1 MIAPPTPSAED
12 RDVKSDNEDERVDSD
27 LTRLYNRRF
36 SGDELVDKQVLW
48 TTLCREFLEK
58 YIAPDS
64 TVLDLGAGRCEFI
77 NTVRAKRRIAV
88 DPNPASAA
96 LAAPGVEVL
105 QLFSTDMG
113 VLLDG
118 EVDVVFA
125 SNFLEHVA
133 DKNVLLQ
140 TLHECHRILRPGGRM
155 IVLMPNIRYLPGRFW
170 DYLDHHV
177 PLTHV
182 SRVEALELTG
192 FEPEVVIPKFLP
204 YTVKDSKLPVR
215 AELIRLY
222 LRMPLAWKLV
232 GKQMFVVARRT
243 S

>member
-1 MIAPPTPSAED
+1 MASKP
-12 RDVKSDNEDERVDSD
+12 DEFDQESD

-48 TTLCREFLEK
+48 TTLCRDFLEK
-58 YIAPDS
+58 YIATDA

-77 NTVRAKRRIAV
+77 NAVRAKRKIAV
-88 DPNPASAA
+88 DPNPATRG
-96 LAAPGVEVL
+96 LADTEVEVL
-105 QLFSTDMG
+105 QVSSTDIDA
-113 VLLDG
+113 LFDN
-118 EVDVVFA
+118 EIDVVFA

-133 DKNVLLQ
+133 DKEILMQ

-182 SRVEALELTG
+182 SLVEALELAG
-192 FEPEVVIPKFLP
+192 FEPEVVIPRFLP
-204 YTVKDSKLPVR
+204 YTVKDSRLPVK
-215 AELIRLY
+215 AELVRLY
-222 LRMPLAWKLV
+222 LRMPLVWRV
-232 GKQMFVVARRT
+232 FGKQMFVVARRVW
-243 S
+243 

>member
-1 MIAPPTPSAED
+1 MTPEP
-12 RDVKSDNEDERVDSD
+12 DERDPASE

-48 TTLCREFLEK
+48 TTLCREFLER
-58 YIAPDS
+58 YIATDA

-77 NTVRAKRRIAV
+77 NAVRAKRKIAV
-88 DPNPASAA
+88 DPNPATRG
-96 LAAPGVEVL
+96 LADTDVEVL
-105 QLFSTDMG
+105 EVMSTDMG

-133 DKNVLLQ
+133 NKEVLLH
-140 TLHECHRILRPGGRM
+140 TLHECHRVLRPGGRM
-155 IVLMPNIRYLPGRFW
+155 IVLMPNVRYLPGRFW

-182 SRVEALELTG
+182 SLVEALELAG
-192 FEPEVVIPKFLP
+192 FEPEVVIPRFLP
-204 YTVKDSKLPVR
+204 YTVKDSRLPVR
-215 AELIRLY
+215 ADLVRLY
-222 LRMPLAWKLV
+222 LRLPVLWRLL
-232 GKQMFVVARRT
+232 GKQMFVVAHRT
-243 S
+243 W

>member
-1 MIAPPTPSAED
+1 VQSERDD
-12 RDVKSDNEDERVDSD
+12 REQESD

-36 SGDELVDKQVLW
+36 SGDELIDKQVLW
-48 TTLCREFLEK
+48 QTLCRDFLEK
-58 YIAPDS
+58 YIDPES

-77 NTVRAKRRIAV
+77 NNVRAKRRIAV
-88 DPNPASAA
+88 DPNPATLG
-96 LAAPGVEVL
+96 LADRDVEVL
-105 QLFSTDMG
+105 QLLSTDLG

-133 DKNVLLQ
+133 DKDVLLE
-140 TLHECHRILRPGGRM
+140 TLHECNRVIRPGGRM
-155 IVLMPNIRYLPGRFW
+155 IVLMPNVRYLPGRFW

-182 SRVEALELTG
+182 SLVEALELAG
-192 FEPEVVIPKFLP
+192 FEPEVVIPRFLP
-204 YTVKDSKLPVR
+204 YTVKDSRIPVR
-215 AELIRLY
+215 KELIQLY
-222 LRMPLAWKLV
+222 LRMPLAWRLV

-243 S
+243 W

>member
-1 MIAPPTPSAED
+1 MTPEPDDREPTSE
-12 RDVKSDNEDERVDSD
+12 

-48 TTLCREFLEK
+48 TTLCREFLER
-58 YIAPDS
+58 YIETDA

-77 NTVRAKRRIAV
+77 NAVRAKRKIAV
-88 DPNPASAA
+88 DPNPATRG
-96 LAAPGVEVL
+96 LADTDVEVL
-105 QLFSTDMG
+105 QVFSTDMG

-133 DKNVLLQ
+133 NKDVLLQ
-140 TLHECHRILRPGGRM
+140 TLHECHRVLRPGGRM
-155 IVLMPNIRYLPGRFW
+155 IVLMPNVRYLPGRFW

-182 SRVEALELTG
+182 SLVEALELAG
-192 FEPEVVIPKFLP
+192 FEREVVIPRFLP
-204 YTVKDSKLPVR
+204 YTVKDSRLPVR
-215 AELIRLY
+215 ADLVRLY
-222 LRMPLAWKLV
+222 LRLPVLWRLL
-232 GKQMFVVARRT
+232 GKQMFVVAHRAW
-243 S
+243 

>member
-1 MIAPPTPSAED
+1 MKRQGEHEQT
-12 RDVKSDNEDERVDSD
+12 DND

-36 SGDELVDKQVLW
+36 SGEELVDKQVLW
-48 TTLCREFLEK
+48 TTLCRDFLER
-58 YIAPDS
+58 YIEPDA

-88 DPNPASAA
+88 DPNPATVG
-96 LAAPGVEVL
+96 LAAPDVEVL
-105 QLFSTDMG
+105 ATLSTDMS

-133 DKNVLLQ
+133 DKDVLLQ
-140 TLHECHRILRPGGRM
+140 TLHECHRVLRPGGRM
-155 IVLMPNIRYLPGRFW
+155 IVLMPNIRYLPGRYW

-182 SRVEALELTG
+182 SLVEALELAA

-232 GKQMFVVARRT
+232 GKQMFVVARRFP
-243 S
+243 

>member
-1 MIAPPTPSAED
+1 MPDEREDSAET
-12 RDVKSDNEDERVDSD
+12 E

-36 SGDELVDKQVLW
+36 SGDELADKQVLW
-48 TTLCREFLEK
+48 TTLCREFLER
-58 YIAPDS
+58 YIRTDA

-77 NTVRAKRRIAV
+77 NAVRAKRRIAV
-88 DPNPASAA
+88 DPNPATAG
-96 LAAPGVEVL
+96 LADPEVEVL
-105 QLFSTDMG
+105 QRSSTDMD
-113 VLLDG
+113 VVLDG

-133 DKNVLLQ
+133 NKDVLLA

-155 IVLMPNIRYLPGRFW
+155 IVLMPNVRYLAGRFW

-182 SRVEALELTG
+182 SLVEALELAG
-192 FEPEVVIPKFLP
+192 FEPEVVIPRFLP
-204 YTVKDSKLPVR
+204 YTVKDSRLPVR

-222 LRMPLAWKLV
+222 LRMPLLWRVL
-232 GKQMFVVARRT
+232 GRQMFVVARRT
-243 S
+243 W

>member
-1 MIAPPTPSAED
+1 MSSQD
-12 RDVKSDNEDERVDSD
+12 DHSD
-27 LTRLYNRRF
+27 LTALYNRRF
-36 SGDELVDKQVLW
+36 NSEELADKQVLW
-48 TTLCREFLEK
+48 TTLCRHFLER
-58 YIAPDS
+58 YIEPDA

-88 DPNPASAA
+88 DPNPATVG
-96 LAAPGVEVL
+96 LAAPDVEVL
-105 QLFSTDMG
+105 SVESTNMDALF
-113 VLLDG
+113 DG

-133 DKNVLLQ
+133 NKDVLLQ
-140 TLHECHRILRPGGRM
+140 TLHECRRVTRRGGRM
-155 IVLMPNIRYLPGRFW
+155 IVLMPNVRYLPGRFW

-182 SRVEALELTG
+182 SLVEALELAA

-204 YTVKDSKLPVR
+204 YTVKDSRLPVR

-222 LRMPLAWKLV
+222 LRLPIMWKIV
-232 GKQMFVVARRT
+232 GKQMFVVAKRV
-243 S
+243 

>member
-1 MIAPPTPSAED
+1 VQSEGDD
-12 RDVKSDNEDERVDSD
+12 RSQESD

-36 SGDELVDKQVLW
+36 SGEELIDKQVLW
-48 TTLCREFLEK
+48 ETLCREFLEK
-58 YIAPDS
+58 YIDPDS

-77 NTVRAKRRIAV
+77 NNVRAKRRIAV
-88 DPNPASAA
+88 DPNPATAG
-96 LAAPGVEVL
+96 LADRDVEVL
-105 QLFSTDMG
+105 QLLSTDLG

-133 DKNVLLQ
+133 DKDVLLV
-140 TLHECHRILRPGGRM
+140 TLHECNRVIRPGGRM
-155 IVLMPNIRYLPGRFW
+155 IVLMPNVRYLPGRFW

-182 SRVEALELTG
+182 SLVEALELAG
-192 FEPEVVIPKFLP
+192 FEPEVVIPRFLP
-204 YTVKDSKLPVR
+204 YTVKDSRIPVR
-215 AELIRLY
+215 KELIQAY
-222 LRMPLAWKLV
+222 LRFPLLWRLV

-243 S
+243 W